1 MSASPA
7 RSRKVTPP
15 GGTGTPTA
23 PLRAQPAQFG
33 PQKAPPLLSASA
45 RHYWRLGVPEQLAVL
60 LAESGEAIISAD
72 SQARIALL
80 SRGAEKL
87 LGYRAADLFGQ
98 PVWQLWQPRS
108 RDRRRLLSRLRRE
121 NGSLQHFETSVV
133 RRDGVRLP
141 IRVSISCGFNPSGW
155 PVTFLAILHDL
166 AAQRAAEARLQQ
178 RRQELE
184 SYVHLITHS
193 LKTPLLSVQGF
204 AALLRE
210 ELGAQLNKEHAH
222 FLDRIQHNAAVMER
236 RILDL
241 FEFSRI
247 GVAPAQ
253 REWFDLGETI
263 AGVLEEL
270 GVMAH
275 AAAASGPSSFPE
287 AASWLVVPP
296 RWPRLFADR
305 QALRTVFENLLSNA
319 LKYRRPEVPLRL
331 EIGWQE
337 QPAGHEFWVRDN
349 GMGMPAEFLPKAF
362 ELFQRS
368 PQAHHIAGTGAGLAI
383 VRRLIENH
391 QGTVRLESTPG
402 AGTTVFFTLP
412 KLEVLVG

>member
-1 MSASPA
+1 MSTSPA
-7 RSRKVTPP
+7 RSRKVTLP
-15 GGTGTPTA
+15 GSTATPTA
-23 PLRAQPAQFG
+23 QNRSQYG
-33 PQKAPPLLSASA
+33 PQKAPLLLSAAA

-72 SQARIALL
+72 SQARIALV

-108 RDRRRLLSRLRRE
+108 RERRRLLSRLRRE
-121 NGSLQHFETSVV
+121 NGSVQHFETSVV
-133 RRDGVRLP
+133 CRDGVRLP

-155 PVTFLAILHDL
+155 PVTFLVIFHDL

-241 FEFSRI
+241 FEFCRI

-253 REWFDLGETI
+253 REWFDLGEII
-263 AGVLEEL
+263 ASVLEDISA
-270 GVMAH
+270 VAH
-275 AAAASGPSSFPE
+275 AAAASGPSSFSNAE
-287 AASWLVVPP
+287 SWLVLPP

-319 LKYRRPEVPLRL
+319 IKYRRLEVPLRL

-337 QPAGHEFWVRDN
+337 QAAGHDFWVRDN

-391 QGTVRLESTPG
+391 QGTVRLEATPG
-402 AGTTVFFTLP
+402 LGTTVFFTLP
-412 KLEVLVG
+412 KLD

>member
-7 RSRKVTPP
+7 RSRKVTLP
-15 GGTGTPTA
+15 GSTATPTA
-23 PLRAQPAQFG
+23 QDRSQPAQFG

-72 SQARIALL
+72 SQARIALV

-87 LGYRAADLFGQ
+87 LGYCAADLFGQ

-133 RRDGVRLP
+133 RRDGARLP

-155 PVTFLAILHDL
+155 PVTFLVILHDL
-166 AAQRAAEARLQQ
+166 AAQRAAEARQQQ

-184 SYVHLITHS
+184 GYVHLITHS

-247 GVAPAQ
+247 GVAPSQ

-263 AGVLEEL
+263 AGVLEDL
-270 GVMAH
+270 AALAH
-275 AAAASGPSSFPE
+275 AAAASGPSSFSNAE
-287 AASWLVVPP
+287 SWLALPP

-319 LKYRRPEVPLRL
+319 IKYRRPEVPLRL

-337 QPAGHEFWVRDN
+337 QPAGHDFWVRDN

-412 KLEVLVG
+412 KLELLVG